1 MPLVSCLCVTFN
13 RSNYLKKATQCFLS
27 QTHKNSELVI
37 VCDSRD
43 FESISFLAQLQSSRI
58 RVFPQEEM
66 SSKTLGELRNIA
78 ITHATG
84 DYVCNWDDDDWSN
97 IDRIDLQLDAIHR
110 HKKPAC
116 ILSRLFIFDEVSN
129 EGFLS
134 YRRMW
139 ENTIM
144 VNRNFIVTNKIRY
157 PHINSHEDYQFVNS
171 IIQANALYPLEDAT
185 LYIYRY
191 TGKNTCSKAH
201 FDRLFGYSFGLSAY
215 QNLVISNAFSD
226 NVSVEETA
234 KRMHSINFQASLVY
248 VPHVEDRP

>member
-1 MPLVSCLCVTFN
+1 MLLVSCLCVTFN
-13 RSNYLKKATQCFLS
+13 RPTYLKKAIQCFLS
-27 QTHKNSELVI
+27 QTHENSELI
-37 VCDSRD
+37 IICDRLD
-43 FESISFLAQLQSSRI
+43 TETIGVLAQFQSQRI
-58 RVFPQEEM
+58 VAFPQEEM
-66 SSKTLGELRNIA
+66 PSKTLGELRNIA
-78 ITHATG
+78 LTHATG
-84 DYVCNWDDDDWSN
+84 DYICNWDDDDWSN
-97 IDRIDLQLDAIHR
+97 IDRIERQLEAIYH

-116 ILSRLFIFDEVSN
+116 ILSRLFILNEVAN

-144 VNRNFIVTNKIRY
+144 VNRNFLFKNKIRY

-171 IIQANALYPLEDAT
+171 IIQSNALYPLEDAT

-191 TGKNTCSKAH
+191 TGKNTCTKEH
-201 FDRLFGYSFGLSAY
+201 FDRLFGYSFNLSAY
-215 QNLVISNAFSD
+215 QSLVISNAFSD

-248 VPHVEDRP
+248 VPHVEGRP

>member
-1 MPLVSCLCVTFN
+1 MPLVSCLCITFN
-13 RSNYLKKATQCFLS
+13 RINYLKKAIQCFLS
-27 QTHKNSELVI
+27 QTHKNSELII
-37 VCDSRD
+37 VCDRLD
-43 FESISFLAQLQSSRI
+43 VETIRLLVQLQSPKI
-58 RVFPQEEM
+58 KVFPQEEM
-66 SSKTLGELRNIA
+66 SSKTLGELRNISL
-78 ITHATG
+78 TCATG

-97 IDRIDLQLDAIHR
+97 IDRIERQLEAIHR

-116 ILSRLFIFDEVSN
+116 ILSRLFIFNEVAN

-144 VNRNFIVTNKIRY
+144 VNRNFLVKNGIRY
-157 PHINSHEDYQFVNS
+157 PHINSHEDYQLVNS
-171 IIQANALYPLEDAT
+171 IIQSNALYPVEDAT

-191 TGKNTCSKAH
+191 TGKNTCTKEH

-215 QNLVISNAFSD
+215 QSLVVSNAFSD
-226 NVSVEETA
+226 SVSVEETA
-234 KRMHSINFQASLVY
+234 KRMHSVNFQASLVY